1 MFFDNHNRPINYLRL
16 AVTDRCN
23 LRCTYCM
30 PEDGLE
36 WLHRNEV
43 MRYEEMLRICTLMV
57 KMGIDKIRITGG
69 EPFAR
74 KDIMLFISELAKLNG
89 LKKINLTTNGVLIA
103 PYIPEFKKL
112 KISSCNLSLDTLNR
126 ERFFE
131 ITRRDELQEVLK
143 TMDALLANDIEVKVN
158 AVVMNGVNSDE
169 IAAMVALTKDLPIAM
184 RFIEEMPFNG
194 EGNDYSGV
202 LWNHTK
208 ILGEIKRSFPA
219 IYKIKD
225 PENSTAF
232 NYHIPNHKG
241 TVGIIAAYTRSFC
254 GTCNRIRLTPEGS
267 LRTCLYGDSVLNVKD
282 MMRNGFS
289 DDEMSVLLQQA
300 FQNRAKDG
308 WEAEKKRKTKGI
320 FESMAMIGG

>member
-1 MFFDNHNRPINYLRL
+1 MLFDNHNRPINYLRL

-36 WLHRNEV
+36 WLHRKEI
-43 MRYEEMLRICTLMV
+43 MSYEEMLRVCGVMV

-69 EPFAR
+69 EPFAK
-74 KDIMLFISELAKLNG
+74 KDIMLFISELAKLEG
-89 LKKINLTTNGVLIA
+89 LKKINLTTNGVLTE
-103 PYIPEFKKL
+103 PYISEFKKL
-112 KISSCNLSLDTLNR
+112 KITSCNLSLDTLDR

-131 ITRRDELQEVLK
+131 ITRRDELPAVLK
-143 TMDALLANDIEVKVN
+143 TMDALLAHDIEVKVN

-194 EGNDYSGV
+194 EGNDYSGI
-202 LWNHTK
+202 LWNHKK
-208 ILGEIKRSFPA
+208 ILNEIKHSFPN

-232 NYHIPNHKG
+232 NYQIPNHKG

-267 LRTCLYGDSVLNVKD
+267 LKTCLYGDSVLNVKD

-289 DDEMSVLLQQA
+289 DDEMAVLLKQT

-308 WEAEKKRKTKGI
+308 WEAEKNRKAKGI